1 MSEFRMKLGKIWHM
15 QCIDID
21 EITLVIVM
29 PKIMEI
35 YTKNYG
41 PWLKSKF
48 VNPLYFKI
56 DEWSFTKFCID
67 TLILT

>member
-29 PKIMEI
+29 PKIVEI
-35 YTKNYG
+35 LYKEL
-41 PWLKSKF
+41 W
-48 VNPLYFKI
+48 PLAQVKI
-56 DEWSFTKFCID
+56 C
-67 TLILT
+67 